1 LYSHRNGNIDEK
13 FIQFFAGQFTI
24 NSEHQMSI
32 SEICDKLCY
41 LAEIIDQID
50 LAAIN
55 KYKLAQVN
63 Q

>member
-1 LYSHRNGNIDEK
+1 
-13 FIQFFAGQFTI
+13 
-24 NSEHQMSI
+24 MSI